1 MSRPLRIDLAGG
13 YYHVLNRGLER
24 RAIFEDNRDRQRW
37 VGLLAELPERFGVVV
52 HAWVLMGNHY
62 HLQIETPEANLS
74 RAVQW
79 LNVSYAVWFNRRH
92 DRVGPLFQGRFKAE
106 ITDTEQWVAEVSRYI
121 HLNPVRVRALG
132 MDKASVARSRA
143 PGGREAPGREELA
156 ARWKR
161 LTEYRWSSCRAY
173 LGLEAAPD
181 WLEVDAVRSRFGGRG
196 RTEQIR
202 NYRSALR
209 ELVGEGGDWEEG
221 PWERAIGGAVLGGK
235 AFAERM
241 FKRLKAV
248 GRGVT
253 GRRVVE
259 QRRSLGEWKRAMEKM
274 RGEKWEVFA
283 RRHGDPG
290 RDLVLLAARRRGRLT
305 LRELG
310 EEVGLDFGS
319 ISNALHRA
327 NRRIEQDSTTRRE
340 WERLLKC
347 SDQEP

>member
-1 MSRPLRIDLAGG
+1 
-13 YYHVLNRGLER
+13 
-24 RAIFEDNRDRQRW
+24 
-37 VGLLAELPERFGVVV
+37 
-52 HAWVLMGNHY
+52 
-62 HLQIETPEANLS
+62 
-74 RAVQW
+74 
-79 LNVSYAVWFNRRH
+79 
-92 DRVGPLFQGRFKAE
+92 
-106 ITDTEQWVAEVSRYI
+106 
-121 HLNPVRVRALG
+121 
-132 MDKASVARSRA
+132 
-143 PGGREAPGREELA
+143 
-156 ARWKR
+156 
-161 LTEYRWSSCRAY
+161 

-196 RTEQIR
+196 RAEQIR

-209 ELVGEGGDWEEG
+209 DLVGEGGDWEEG

-253 GRRVVE
+253 GRRIVE
-259 QRRSLGEWKRAMEKM
+259 QRRSLGEWKRAMEKL

-283 RRHGDPG
+283 LRHGDPG

-319 ISNALHRA
+319 ISNALHRV